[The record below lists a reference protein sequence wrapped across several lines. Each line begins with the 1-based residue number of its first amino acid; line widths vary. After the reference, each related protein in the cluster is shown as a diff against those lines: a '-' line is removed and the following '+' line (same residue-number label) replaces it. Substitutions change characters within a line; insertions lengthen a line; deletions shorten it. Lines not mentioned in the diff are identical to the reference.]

1 MKRYLLRHY
10 NCSHFGHM
18 KNRTIILSLI
28 LLLPFVPSMAQEHDD
43 ERVLICYG
51 TPKPRFNGG
60 DANAFKNWVDKHKC
74 YPEEAKKS
82 RIEGRV
88 TTQFTITKEG
98 KLTKVRIL
106 RGVHPL
112 LDEEAIR
119 VIESAP
125 QNWKPGLDYKG
136 EPVDVTYT
144 FPVIFTLS
152 EEDLAYRV
160 LELCRYIP
168 DHVLKPE
175 AKEAMTPEFFR
186 ALSEAFDAP
195 VADYMEIG
203 DNEWLWYFVTGNG
216 GSEPVYSLKSVSQ
229 TDKDSA
235 RAIITVRQK
244 WEDGSFAEEDTK
256 EYEVLLKRANGR
268 WLLDDFDG
276 KKAECLAY
284 VRDVREKY
292 ASGKYVKYLKS
303 EKDLRQYIPDFKE
316 RVEAFYTKYGK

>member
-1 MKRYLLRHY
+1 MKFRA
-10 NCSHFGHM
+10 
-18 KNRTIILSLI
+18 IILSI
-28 LLLPFVPSMAQEHDD
+28 FFLLPLVPAMAQEDD
-43 ERVLICYG
+43 REAILICYQKN
-51 TPKPRFNGG
+51 KPGFNGG
-60 DANAFKNWVDKHKC
+60 DVNSFSKWVNEHKH
-74 YPEEAKKS
+74 YPEEAIIAG
-82 RIEGRV
+82 IEGRV

-98 KLTKVRIL
+98 KLINARIL

-125 QNWKPGLDYKG
+125 QNWKPGERRG
-136 EPVDVTYT
+136 EPIDVTYT
-144 FPVIFTLS
+144 FPVIFKLS

-168 DHVLKPE
+168 DHILKPE

-186 ALSEAFDAP
+186 ALLEAFDAP

-216 GSEPVYSLKSVSQ
+216 GSEPVYGVKSVSL
-229 TDKDSA
+229 TSKDSA
-235 RAIITVRQK
+235 RAVITVRQS
-244 WEDGSFAEEDTK
+244 WEGVIDPKENPK
-256 EYEVLLKRANGR
+256 EYVVMLKRANGR

-303 EKDLRQYIPDFKE
+303 EKGLRQYIPDFKE